1 LKLIWG
7 VKQLLKLTNVSVHYG
22 PYQALY
28 DIKLEVNSGELVVL
42 LGANGAGKSTIFR
55 TISGLSK
62 PTAGSIQLND
72 NNIGGLS
79 PDRLVKEGIVQC
91 AEGRKLFP
99 QMSVY
104 ENLMLGGYVLG
115 RDKDKRKK
123 ALDNVYELFP
133 ILKEKKDSPSGSLSG
148 GQQQMVAI
156 GRALMA
162 NPRVV
167 LFDEPSIGLAPLIVE
182 QVFDVIKQ
190 INKNGTTVVLAEQN
204 ANAALR
210 IADRGYVLETGKI
223 VLEGTSNDLFENDD
237 IRKAYIGA

>member
-1 LKLIWG
+1 M
-7 VKQLLKLTNVSVHYG
+7 KQLLKLTNVSVHYG

-28 DIKLEVNSGELVVL
+28 DINLEVNSGELVVL

-62 PTAGSIQLND
+62 PTSGSIQLND